1 MTQPLPTPRALSLA
15 LVLLAAAPAAAL
27 ADGFAL
33 GGKAGTP
40 GIGLEGTLGMTEAL
54 NLRGGYYTF
63 DYSDTLNENGI
74 EYDGDLELDNLG
86 LFLDW
91 HPFRGT
97 FRISVGGV
105 QSGNAFRGTADGE
118 LDIGNDTYTA
128 EVRADVDWDGLAPYL
143 GVGWGNAV
151 RERGWSLSFDLGV
164 MFTGEPTVSLTG
176 TVSDPALQDQFE
188 QDLALE
194 EADLQAE
201 LDDVT
206 MYPVIALGVAY
217 RF

>member
-1 MTQPLPTPRALSLA
+1 MPTKFVTARALPA
-15 LVLLAAAPAAAL
+15 LVLLAAAPAAL
-27 ADGFAL
+27 ADGFGL
-33 GGKAGTP
+33 GAKAGTP
-40 GIGLEGTLGMTEAL
+40 GIGLEGTFGMTEGL
-54 NLRGGYYTF
+54 NLRGGYYLF

-97 FRISVGGV
+97 FRVSVGGV
-105 QSGNAFRGTADGE
+105 QSGNAFIGTADGE
-118 LDIGNDTYTA
+118 LDVGENTYTA
-128 EVRADVDWDGLAPYL
+128 DLRADVDWGGFAPYF

-151 RERGWSLSFDLGV
+151 REAGWSLSFDLGV

-188 QDLALE
+188 QDLARE
-194 EADLQAE
+194 EADLQNE

-206 MYPVIALGVAY
+206 LYPVIALGVAY